1 MLINDSACI
10 VYAATSGGVGVLL
23 FQLCTLRDNTENL
36 KLHHFQEKKG
46 DKELFLIISFMLKNN
61 VSVHLDT
68 KIMRPLGNRLNCM
81 FQRLVSIE

>member
-36 KLHHFQEKKG
+36 KLHHFQEKK
-46 DKELFLIISFMLKNN
+46 KQIKNY
-61 VSVHLDT
+61 
-68 KIMRPLGNRLNCM
+68 
-81 FQRLVSIE
+81 F